1 MAQVDTSIYQNM
13 LRPVK
18 SVQEYDAE
26 AQQAEGNKLGLLLQ
40 RGQYDAQQRGVAD
53 DAAYRDAVRGFGADS
68 GVNANMLRARGL
80 GKQAMDY
87 EKSALDAVKTAA
99 EVANLKKTGAK
110 TDSDLMDASLK
121 RYRAG
126 LDFIETPQGAVKWLQ
141 AQYQDPALSALMN
154 SRGPFE
160 EAIKHIPQ
168 TPAEFDQWR
177 QRVAMGIEN
186 YSKKLQEDRKI
197 AETARD
203 NKAKGVIAARNAS
216 TAEGQLGV
224 SRQRLTLDQQAPKGQ
239 YDAERGV
246 LIDPRTGEAKPVTM
260 GGQPLAPRAKAVAAT
275 EDERKAVGWFNQADN
290 AWKNMQA
297 AMGGVDPK
305 TGGFKNAD
313 VARPGIA
320 DAIAAVPSFGIGEVV
335 GNTLRSPERQKF
347 NQGASSLSEA
357 ILRAATG
364 AGVNRDEALQKVRE
378 LTPVFGEDSSTTKQK
393 MDSIPM
399 YLNSLKQRAGRAM
412 SQPGGNSGGASG
424 GWGDG
429 WSIEEVK

>member
-1 MAQVDTSIYQNM
+1 M
-13 LRPVK
+13 
-18 SVQEYDAE
+18 
-26 AQQAEGNKLGLLLQ
+26 
-40 RGQYDAQQRGVAD
+40 
-53 DAAYRDAVRGFGADS
+53 
-68 GVNANMLRARGL
+68 
-80 GKQAMDY
+80 
-87 EKSALDAVKTAA
+87 
-99 EVANLKKTGAK
+99 
-110 TDSDLMDASLK
+110 
-121 RYRAG
+121 
-126 LDFIETPQGAVKWLQ
+126 
-141 AQYQDPALSALMN
+141 
-154 SRGPFE
+154 
-160 EAIKHIPQ
+160 
-168 TPAEFDQWR
+168 
-177 QRVAMGIEN
+177 
-186 YSKKLQEDRKI
+186 
-197 AETARD
+197 
-203 NKAKGVIAARNAS
+203 
-216 TAEGQLGV
+216 
-224 SRQRLTLDQQAPKGQ
+224 
-239 YDAERGV
+239 
-246 LIDPRTGEAKPVTM
+246 
-260 GGQPLAPRAKAVAAT
+260 APRAKAVAAT

>member
-1 MAQVDTSIYQNM
+1 MPVSASPWGNLLSQQIKSPESFTADRQAVEAGGITNALNTAKLGEYQQGLQRSEQLRNM
-13 LRPVK
+13 LSSGAGSDQLMKGGFLKEGMDLAKNNADVGNINAEETGRRVESFAK
-18 SVQEYDAE
+18 KAAIMRSSIGSVPTPQAAARYM
-26 AQQAEGNKLGLLLQ
+26 QQAFADPDMGPVMKQFGTLEDALSEIPSNPNDFRNWQMQASEGIGKLVDHAEEQRTQAENERNNKAQ
-40 RGQYDAQQRGVAD
+40 RG
-53 DAAYRDAVRGFGADS
+53 
-68 GVNANMLRARGL
+68 
-80 GKQAMDY
+80 
-87 EKSALDAVKTAA
+87 
-99 EVANLKKTGAK
+99 
-110 TDSDLMDASLK
+110 
-121 RYRAG
+121 
-126 LDFIETPQGAVKWLQ
+126 
-141 AQYQDPALSALMN
+141 
-154 SRGPFE
+154 
-160 EAIKHIPQ
+160 
-168 TPAEFDQWR
+168 
-177 QRVAMGIEN
+177 
-186 YSKKLQEDRKI
+186 
-197 AETARD
+197 
-203 NKAKGVIAARNAS
+203 IAARNAS
-216 TAEGQLGV
+216 TAEGQLVV
-224 SRQRLTLDQQAPKGQ
+224 SRQRLKLDQQAPKGH
-239 YDAERGV
+239 YDSERGTV
-246 LIDPRTGEAKPVTM
+246 TDLRTGVAQPVTM